1 MAFAILNVTVW
12 KNTSFIQRQMQ
23 PSLKNV
29 KLMLIIVSFSP
40 NVFKNEE
47 KNYQDAELR
56 KPRRN

>member
-47 KNYQDAELR
+47 KNYKDAELR

>member
-1 MAFAILNVTVW
+1 MAFAILNVTVL